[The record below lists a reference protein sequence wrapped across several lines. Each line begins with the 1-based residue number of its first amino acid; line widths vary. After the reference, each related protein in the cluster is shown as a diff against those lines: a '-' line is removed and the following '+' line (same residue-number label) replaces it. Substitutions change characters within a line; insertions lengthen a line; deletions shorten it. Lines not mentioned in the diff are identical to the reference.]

1 MSDLQKLDNI
11 GKRNGDIKA
20 FATNTNIVSAN
31 TGKDNYGNITI
42 AIDNESVHRL
52 MNDELVGLL
61 ILTTREEWER
71 EEG

>member
-20 FATNTNIVSAN
+20 FAVNTNMVSAN
-31 TGKDNYGNITI
+31 KGKDPWGNITI

-61 ILTTREEWER
+61 IFTTREEWEK
-71 EEG
+71 EK